1 MIHTHKV
8 REVLKILQPTR
19 VAKMK
24 MTQCQCGK
32 DGEEMKRSCIAVNRY
47 NYFGLHYEPTIPL
60 LNLYP
65 TEMSAYVHSKI
76 YTGKQAAV

>member
-1 MIHTHKV
+1 
-8 REVLKILQPTR
+8 
-19 VAKMK
+19 MK
-24 MTQCQCGK
+24 H
-32 DGEEMKRSCIAVNRY
+32 SCIAVNWY
-47 NYFGLHYEPTIPL
+47 NYFGLNYESTIPL